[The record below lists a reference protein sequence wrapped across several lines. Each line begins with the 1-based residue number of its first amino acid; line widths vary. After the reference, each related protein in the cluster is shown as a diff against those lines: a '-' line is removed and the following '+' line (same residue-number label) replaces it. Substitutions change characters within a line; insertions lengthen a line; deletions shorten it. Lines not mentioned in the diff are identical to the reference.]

1 MENRT
6 SHSKSFKLFVS
17 LGCIL
22 LVVMALFH
30 GSGLKFVNDTLLESN
45 SKGFIK
51 DIFPVLF
58 VHTSV
63 HLFSLAIFGIATLSM
78 SDGHK
83 TILKIIAS
91 FIIISSLAAFYLT
104 AIAPGILL
112 LLSASCFLIAN
123 FKK

>member
-1 MENRT
+1 MKRVT
-6 SHSKSFKLFVS
+6 SHSKSFKLYVVS
-17 LGCIL
+17 GCVL
-22 LVVMALFH
+22 LVVMAIFH

-45 SKGFIK
+45 AKGFIK

-58 VHTSV
+58 IHSSV
-63 HLFSLAIFGIATLSM
+63 HLFSLAIFGIATLSVNH
-78 SDGHK
+78 GHK
-83 TILKIIAS
+83 TILRIIAS